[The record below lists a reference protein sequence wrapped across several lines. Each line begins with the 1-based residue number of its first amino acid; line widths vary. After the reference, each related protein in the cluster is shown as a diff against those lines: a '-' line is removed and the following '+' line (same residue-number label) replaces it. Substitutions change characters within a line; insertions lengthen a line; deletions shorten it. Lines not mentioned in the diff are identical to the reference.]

1 MKTLLLRISAR
12 LNRAVEGLLFAGGL
26 TMALVVAVQV
36 FCLYILNHSL
46 FWSEELARYLLVWI
60 TFLGASV
67 AYYRKSHPAIDF
79 LYVRLPAGGRKAL
92 RLLTTFGGALFFL
105 VMVVYGARFAWFVR
119 LQSTPALG
127 LSKGLVYAVVPLSGA
142 ILLLHAMAFLISES
156 GADGKGR
163 KVPLAEGSDA

>member
-36 FCLYILNHSL
+36 FCRYILNHSL

-67 AYYRKSHPAIDF
+67 AYYRKSHPGIDI
-79 LYVRLPAGGRKAL
+79 LYSRLPDAGRRGL
-92 RLLTTFGGALFFL
+92 RVAVEIGGILFFL